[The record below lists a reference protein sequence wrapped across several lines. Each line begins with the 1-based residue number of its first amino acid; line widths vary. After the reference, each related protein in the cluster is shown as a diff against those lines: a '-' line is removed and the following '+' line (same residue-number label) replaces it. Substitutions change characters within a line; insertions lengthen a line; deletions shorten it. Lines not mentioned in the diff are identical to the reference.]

1 VKNAKGQKVSDDA
14 EKGRP
19 AKAVKP
25 DKNGVRPAVA
35 ASGSLRATIRRQ
47 ILTKIISGEWQSGT
61 RIASEHELVRQFGVS
76 RMTVHHVLR
85 DLQADGYLFRMQ
97 GMGTFV
103 AQPRT
108 HNTVIAIRNIADE
121 VRARGGRYDS
131 RILLA
136 EKIRATREEA
146 DIFRLPIRSQ
156 LLHFVVLHLENDRPV
171 QLENRL
177 INPQAAPDLESLVV
191 GSSTIFEHLMRLYP
205 YPDGRHIVRARI
217 PTASDAE
224 ILGLQPME
232 AVMEIE
238 RITWVG
244 DLVVTR
250 VILRSPAL
258 QYELRGEI
266 TRNEQLA
273 SVSRRAD
280 MQ

>member
-1 VKNAKGQKVSDDA
+1 
-14 EKGRP
+14 
-19 AKAVKP
+19 
-25 DKNGVRPAVA
+25 
-35 ASGSLRATIRRQ
+35 
-47 ILTKIISGEWQSGT
+47 
-61 RIASEHELVRQFGVS
+61 
-76 RMTVHHVLR
+76 
-85 DLQADGYLFRMQ
+85 
-97 GMGTFV
+97 
-103 AQPRT
+103 
-108 HNTVIAIRNIADE
+108 
-121 VRARGGRYDS
+121 
-131 RILLA
+131 
-136 EKIRATREEA
+136 
-146 DIFRLPIRSQ
+146 
-156 LLHFVVLHLENDRPV
+156 
-171 QLENRL
+171 
-177 INPQAAPDLESLVV
+177 
-191 GSSTIFEHLMRLYP
+191 LYP